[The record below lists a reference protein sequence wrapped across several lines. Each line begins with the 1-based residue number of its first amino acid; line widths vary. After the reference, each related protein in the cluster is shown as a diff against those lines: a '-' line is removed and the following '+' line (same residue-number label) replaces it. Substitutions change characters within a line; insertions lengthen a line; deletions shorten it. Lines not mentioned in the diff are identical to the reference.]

1 MKEIEVKKHQEKIV
15 VESALV
21 DEKDETQIYT
31 EIDVFVNE
39 PYSYLADS
47 VAATIIGMG
56 EKIHKNIK
64 GAEAKKT
71 MRQIK
76 FRGWNEKN
84 KM

>member
-31 EIDVFVNE
+31 EIDAFVNE

-56 EKIHKNIK
+56 EKIRKNIK
-64 GAEAKKT
+64 GVEAKKN
-71 MRQIK
+71 
-76 FRGWNEKN
+76 NETN
-84 KM
+84 KV